1 MKHTFKLLAAI
12 AFGAIFAA
20 SCEKPYEV
28 LDPTFSCGSSM
39 SVSISSGE
47 TVKVDFT
54 LNDVREGDKMVASVE
69 ATTPE
74 MYDISVAMNPGNA
87 SGHVTI
93 VAPAAIYKDTPFD
106 VVVSFNDK
114 ENERTSTKTITVKP
128 TVKPLDGLNP
138 SFKEQ
143 SVSIKSAETIT
154 LEYTLNDVRG
164 AEIAVEAS
172 EAPADY
178 KLEVNLIKP
187 GESAGT
193 VTLTAPEL
201 ILDSTPFDINF
212 SFEDKT
218 NNRTA
223 TAKVTVNP
231 VVVEGLVKAEVN
243 ANTFIVAPGSVVVF
257 PTFKGKNG
265 EKAGAES
272 VALAWQDAAGL
283 FAGVVKV
290 DDGEAIVRFAEGK
303 EGNALVNG
311 LDASGN
317 IVWSWLFWV
326 VSDTPKDVTVGDYTF
341 MDRNIGAINLDEK
354 SELSVGLAYQYGRKD
369 PFPGIQF
376 SQYALRTVYGADDAE
391 VTIPLALNES
401 ENNLENTI
409 KTPTT
414 YYCNKYYSGAKHGY
428 SWITTDAST
437 FGADNFKALWEN
449 GGQKSDYDPC
459 PAGYQV
465 APKAAWDGVKATAT
479 DVVEIWD
486 DSYETFDSSSIG
498 TNEKYAAGNRKKV
511 QFRGCTFNGLRL
523 TITGEINANTA
534 DSFSFANCIGKPL
547 PTAEVWMADVD
558 PDYATKLNA
567 SYFRG
572 TAVKLNTTGNGN
584 YDDISA
590 IKVNALSTAGKYN
603 LNYAL
608 PVRCVKEK

>member
-290 DDGEAIVRFAEGK
+290 DDGGHR
-303 EGNALVNG
+303 
-311 LDASGN
+311 
-317 IVWSWLFWV
+317 
-326 VSDTPKDVTVGDYTF
+326 P
-341 MDRNIGAINLDEK
+341 
-354 SELSVGLAYQYGRKD
+354 
-369 PFPGIQF
+369 
-376 SQYALRTVYGADDAE
+376 LRRGQGGQRPRQRPRCRRQHRLE
-391 VTIPLALNES
+391 LAL
-401 ENNLENTI
+401 LGRQRH
-409 KTPTT
+409 P
-414 YYCNKYYSGAKHGY
+414 
-428 SWITTDAST
+428 
-437 FGADNFKALWEN
+437 
-449 GGQKSDYDPC
+449 
-459 PAGYQV
+459 
-465 APKAAWDGVKATAT
+465 
-479 DVVEIWD
+479 
-486 DSYETFDSSSIG
+486 
-498 TNEKYAAGNRKKV
+498 
-511 QFRGCTFNGLRL
+511 
-523 TITGEINANTA
+523 
-534 DSFSFANCIGKPL
+534 
-547 PTAEVWMADVD
+547 
-558 PDYATKLNA
+558 
-567 SYFRG
+567 
-572 TAVKLNTTGNGN
+572 
-584 YDDISA
+584 
-590 IKVNALSTAGKYN
+590 
-603 LNYAL
+603 
-608 PVRCVKEK
+608 